1 MVNKGGSKGVDRQL
15 SIEQKKTNTK
25 KNKPPQQER
34 TTRPI
39 GIVHLHNLAR
49 QRPRLRVGGV
59 G

>member
-1 MVNKGGSKGVDRQL
+1 MDRQL
-15 SIEQKKTNTK
+15 SIEEKKTNTK

-39 GIVHLHNLAR
+39 GIVHLRNLAR